1 MACFLLAPGNK
12 GLVVKVLVT
21 AGLNKQYLPNPPKE
35 RRKEARETTPP
46 HQKWIRTRLERI

>member
-35 RRKEARETTPP
+35 RRKEARETMPP

>member
-21 AGLNKQYLPNPPKE
+21 TEINKQYLPNPPKK
-35 RRKEARETTPP
+35 RGKRDNATTSRMD
-46 HQKWIRTRLERI
+46 QD